1 MADDKSKRGPADATR
16 INMSQEHEIRY
27 WTEKFGCT
35 KAQLVSAV
43 GSVGPIA
50 SKVEAYLKRK

>member
-1 MADDKSKRGPADATR
+1 MADDKTNRRPVDAAR

-35 KAQLVSAV
+35 KEQLVSAV
-43 GSVGPIA
+43 GAVGPMT
-50 SKVEAYLKRK
+50 SKVGAFLKRK